1 MKYLIDTQ
9 ILIWFQLD
17 DKRLSNEILSL
28 LMDVDNFIYVSMI
41 SLYEIAIKQKTGKL
55 SEFPASIED
64 IISVSNQDGFEILPI
79 TEKHIS
85 NYSRIPLSETHK
97 DPFDRLIL
105 STALTENLII
115 ISADDK
121 FKLYTT
127 QIELIIA

>member
-28 LMDVDNFIYVSMI
+28 LMDVDNYVYVSMI

-55 SEFPASIED
+55 SEFPASIVD
-64 IISVSNQDGFEILPI
+64 IISVSNQDGFEILAI
-79 TEKHIS
+79 TEKYIS
-85 NYSRIPLSETHK
+85 NYSRIPLSEMHK